1 MQGPKGGENG
11 KYLTDTTIHFCKM
24 KTILEMDDGD
34 SYTTKWMDLKPLNGL
49 FGNDSDGKFYVI
61 CVLPQVNFFKGI
73 T

>member
-1 MQGPKGGENG
+1 
-11 KYLTDTTIHFCKM
+11 M